1 MKQLIAFMLCLAML
15 AGLPAAGAEK
25 QESLPAIRDGIIV
38 REYAQI
44 EAKDGIEP
52 FGEFWY
58 EGKITADLSD
68 APGLAWSLNI
78 ASNTKFPK
86 AEKLPKGYDSQAL
99 IEWGK
104 TPGLNVDILHEHGFT
119 GKGMTIAYVDQ
130 PFGPHEQTEKANIH
144 YTNNAGERYS
154 NTMHGATVSSMLVGK
169 ESGTAP
175 EVELY
180 YYGHASW
187 EGDMA
192 TRAECLYQI
201 IEQNKDLPEGQK
213 IRMVGFSDNIRP
225 QEKNNDQFVEAVEAC
240 EAAGIMVWF
249 CGDYA
254 VASFVPFSDRNDLN
268 NLYSDYQYGGWD
280 PELVYVP
287 ASGRSAAADTGYDQ
301 YIYWSSG
308 GLSWTM
314 PYMLGLYAIV
324 LEIDPAMT
332 KDDIRTLVKE
342 TAYESV
348 QGLRIVDPLAF
359 VCAALRRVGRDDEAE
374 AMEAEAEARK
384 KYLYAVMDTA
394 QMTEEDINAVGELLG
409 NMTECRPVIV
419 DAAAFEDAQSLYNAM
434 QEDAAK
440 RGGTTA
446 GVQIFGTPA
455 QVPTFEIQYK
465 VLMAGDEVDEAG
477 TALTDLFYGNFAND
491 PSALTTD
498 WNVMD
503 DAADGK
509 LDLKLTP
516 EWPVVRLPLEPG
528 QYRTFFDKYKAFVLE
543 TGLTRLD
550 IVNFSNPIFAQKDHI
565 DDFGT
570 FLKRADK
577 EFGIIDVPYRLY
589 GNKKGQYPVTNKV
602 LGGFEAQNMTKEN
615 QKGTVE
621 FIINT
626 HGQRDNIDNAIFEKG
641 EEKRISLVNMEN
653 INEVMKANP
662 YYLDGWC
669 CLNGAGM
676 ADNLV
681 TTALNGQCMG
691 MYGATHII
699 SNNGVQVKA
708 SLEQMADSNFY
719 YFYYHYLKALKE
731 GKTRSQAFFTAQRE
745 YGLVL
750 EPVAAKQVS
759 MEDGNPQFNLYNL
772 LVYHNFGVMEPN
784 HAALALYDSKCLIT
798 QSAESVPKKKQAQQ
812 NSGGGSSFASLQ
824 MTDGTPTGNKQDLQP
839 GSNSLLKSGELTVH
853 GATMEELDNGY
864 TRFTVEFTT
873 REGLNTFVFNPP
885 DADKIHMAGSQ
896 TTGEKETMVFDL
908 SAEEMEEIKE
918 ITISLYV
925 SDDDRCFIFLNSW
938 D

>member
-1 MKQLIAFMLCLAML
+1 MKRLIALMLCLVMAT
-15 AGLPAAGAEK
+15 GLFSCAGAEK
-25 QESLPAIRDGIIV
+25 QENLPAIRDGIIL
-38 REYAQI
+38 REYTQI
-44 EAKDGIEP
+44 KAKDGIEP
-52 FGEFWY
+52 FGEFWF
-58 EGKITADLSD
+58 EGEITADLSN
-68 APGLAWSLNI
+68 APGLAWSLI
-78 ASNTKFPK
+78 VASNTVFP
-86 AEKLPKGYDSQAL
+86 ETGKLPKGYNPQAL

-130 PFGPHEQTEKANIH
+130 PFELHEQTENSNIH
-144 YTNNAGERYS
+144 YTS
-154 NTMHGATVSSMLVGK
+154 NVKEGDLGSMHGATVSSILVGK
-169 ESGTAP
+169 ETGTAP
-175 EVELY
+175 DAELY
-180 YYGHASW
+180 YYAHASW
-187 EGDMA
+187 KEDMA

-201 IEQNKDLPEGQK
+201 IEQNKELPEGRK

-225 QEKNNDQFVEAVEAC
+225 ELKNNDLFVEAVEAC
-240 EAAGIMVWF
+240 EEAGIMVWF

-268 NLYSDYQYGGWD
+268 NLYSDYQNGGWN

-287 ASGRSAAADTGYDQ
+287 GSGRSAAAETGYRQ

-314 PYMLGLYAIV
+314 PYILGLYAIV

-394 QMTEEDINAVGELLG
+394 QMTEEDISAVGEWLA
-409 NMTECRPVIV
+409 NMTDCRPVIV

-434 QEDAAK
+434 KEDAVM

-446 GVQIFGTPA
+446 GVQIFGTPV
-455 QVPTFEIQYK
+455 QVPAFEIQYK
-465 VLMAGDEVDEAG
+465 VQMARGEVDEAG
-477 TALTDLFYGNFAND
+477 SALTDLFYGNFAND
-491 PSALTTD
+491 LSTLTAD

-509 LDLKLTP
+509 LDLQLTP
-516 EWPVVRLPLEPG
+516 QWPVVRLPLEPG
-528 QYRTFFDKYKAFVLE
+528 QYRTFFEKYKAFVLE

-570 FLKRADK
+570 FLKRADG

-589 GNKKGQYPVTNKV
+589 GNQKGEYPVTNEV

-615 QKGTVE
+615 REGAIE

-626 HGQRDNIDNAIFEKG
+626 HGQRDNIDNAIFEND

-653 INEVMKANP
+653 INEILKENP

-669 CLNGAGM
+669 CSNGVGM

-681 TTALNGQCMG
+681 TTALNGQCVG

-708 SLEQMADSNFY
+708 SPEKMADSNFY
-719 YFYYHYLKALKE
+719 YFYYHYLKALNE
-731 GKTRSQAFFTAQRE
+731 GKTRSLAFFTAQRE

-750 EPVAAKQVS
+750 EPAAVKEVS
-759 MEDGNPQFNLYNL
+759 MEEGNPQFNLYNL

-798 QSAESVPKKKQAQQ
+798 QSAESVPKKELTQQ
-812 NSGGGSSFASLQ
+812 GGGSRFASLQ
-824 MTDGTPTGNKQDLQP
+824 MTDGTPTGKKRNLKP
-839 GSNSLLKSGELTVH
+839 GKNSMLKSGKIIIH
-853 GATMEELDNGY
+853 SATEEKLDNGY
-864 TRFTVEFTT
+864 TRFTIEFTA

-885 DADKIHMAGSQ
+885 NGDKIHMAGSR

-908 SAEEMEEIKE
+908 SAEELEGIKE
-918 ITISLYV
+918 ITINLYV
-925 SDDDRCFIFLNSW
+925 NDNDRCFIFLKP
-938 D
+938 